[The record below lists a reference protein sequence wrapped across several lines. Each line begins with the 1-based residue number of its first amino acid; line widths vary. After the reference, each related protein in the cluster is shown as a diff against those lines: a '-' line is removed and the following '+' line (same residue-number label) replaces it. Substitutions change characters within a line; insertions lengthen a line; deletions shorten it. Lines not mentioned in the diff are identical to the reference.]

1 MRSYT
6 SDTLTLGQQTYKR
19 LGWFWVPM
27 TAEDFSAIDAAEAR
41 RETIGWAITFTLAA
55 VAFAV
60 ALAKHLVT
68 NN

>member
-27 TAEDFSAIDAAEAR
+27 TAEDFSALDAAEAR
-41 RETIGWAITFTLAA
+41 RENIGWAITFTLAA
-55 VAFAV
+55 VAFGLAV
-60 ALAKHLVT
+60 AKEILFH
-68 NN
+68 

>member
-27 TAEDFSAIDAAEAR
+27 TAEDFSAIGAAEAR
-41 RETIGWAITFTLAA
+41 RETIGWAITFTLAGLAFAAA
-55 VAFAV
+55 VAKEILF
-60 ALAKHLVT
+60 H
-68 NN
+68 